1 MSKKIS
7 HVGRPANDASFLV
20 INSFVVASLKY
31 LARLLKF
38 HLPESAVL

>member
-1 MSKKIS
+1 MRKKMI